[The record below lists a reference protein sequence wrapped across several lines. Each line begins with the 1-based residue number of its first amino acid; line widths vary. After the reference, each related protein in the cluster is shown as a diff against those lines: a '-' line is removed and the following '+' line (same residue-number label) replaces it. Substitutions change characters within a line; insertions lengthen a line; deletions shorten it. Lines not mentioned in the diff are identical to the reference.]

1 MDNAAGEEF
10 AITRDELGI
19 IIEEQTC
26 SAMVKT
32 RLRNLVESFPNPRSF
47 REAKDAELRRHGR
60 CGKTMLDLVE
70 KVKERCWFL
79 EKHREERFRLN
90 SNFAEFMD
98 ERDRCQAR
106 RLEALNPV
114 FTVGELESAA
124 LMMSNM
130 KLEVI
135 DLRRL
140 NDFRYAMTFAQREE
154 MNRRRKEQE
163 EERMRRDAEEK
174 ARLERERAE
183 REAKAKPAKER
194 QKEEKNG
201 GK

>member
-1 MDNAAGEEF
+1 MDNATEDGF

-19 IIEEQTC
+19 IVDEQEC
-26 SAMVKT
+26 SQRVKT
-32 RLRNLVESFPNPRSF
+32 GLKKLVESFPNPKSF
-47 REAKDAELRRHGR
+47 REAKDSELRRHGR

-90 SNFAEFMD
+90 ANFAEFMD
-98 ERDRCQAR
+98 ERDRGQAR
-106 RLEALNPV
+106 RIEALNPV

-140 NDFRYAMTFAQREE
+140 NDFRNAMTSAQREE
-154 MNRRRKEQE
+154 MERRRREQE
-163 EERMRRDAEEK
+163 EERKRRDAEEK
-174 ARLERERAE
+174 ERLERERAE
-183 REAKAKPAKER
+183 REAKAKPPKDR
-194 QKEEKNG
+194 QKGEKNG